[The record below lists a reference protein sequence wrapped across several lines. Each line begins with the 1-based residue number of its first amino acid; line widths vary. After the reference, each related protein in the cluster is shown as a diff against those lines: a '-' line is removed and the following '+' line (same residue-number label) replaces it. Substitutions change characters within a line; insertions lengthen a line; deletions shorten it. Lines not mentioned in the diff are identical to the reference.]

1 MEWPRETPTHIGT
14 FEKYLKLLGFY
25 ELVWVYPQM
34 HDMPDIVGNWVG
46 KNVSESGL
54 RVGGNGE
61 VRRRVLILFLVFL
74 VLCSV

>member
-1 MEWPRETPTHIGT
+1 M
-14 FEKYLKLLGFY
+14 
-25 ELVWVYPQM
+25 YPQM